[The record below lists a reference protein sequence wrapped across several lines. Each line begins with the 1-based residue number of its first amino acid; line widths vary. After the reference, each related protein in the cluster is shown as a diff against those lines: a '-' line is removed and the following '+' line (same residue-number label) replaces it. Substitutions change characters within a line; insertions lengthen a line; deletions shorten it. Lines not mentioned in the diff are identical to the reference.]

1 MCPIIMKR
9 EIAVLGAGSWGT
21 ALAINLAE
29 KGCRVVLWVRR
40 EEYRKEMEAKRENT
54 TYLPGFPLPSG
65 IALTSNIA
73 EAVNDVGVV
82 LGTLPSHAVRST
94 ISALAKNPLAEN
106 LAEKLWVSAT
116 KGIEEKTSLTMSEV
130 MRDALGLDEK
140 ARNKLA
146 LAAISGPSFAKEVAE
161 KKPTA
166 VVAASENNEVA
177 KEVQEIFST
186 PFFRVY
192 THSDILGVEIGG
204 AVKNVMAIAT
214 GICDGLGL
222 GMNARSALITRGL
235 HEIVCLGRAMGAK
248 AETFSGLSGVGDLV
262 LTCTGS
268 LSRNRQVGMR
278 IGQGEKLPDILNSMA
293 MVAEGVKCTVSVL
306 GLGEKYGIDMPI
318 TNSVYE
324 ILFCEK
330 HPRDASIR
338 LMNRVLKEEME
349 L

>member
-1 MCPIIMKR
+1 MKR

-29 KGCRVVLWVRR
+29 KGCRVALWVRR
-40 EEYRKEMEAKRENT
+40 DKYRKKMEVKRENT
-54 TYLPGFPLPSG
+54 TYLPGFPLPSD
-65 IALTSNIA
+65 IVLTSNIA
-73 EAVNDVGVV
+73 EAVNGADVV
-82 LGTLPSHAVRST
+82 LSSLPSHAVRST
-94 ISALAKNPLAEN
+94 ISDLRESCLAKNLAT
-106 LAEKLWVSAT
+106 KLWVSAT

-130 MRDALGLDEK
+130 MRDALGFSGN
-140 ARNKLA
+140 AQNKLA

-166 VVAASENNEVA
+166 VVAASKNRKVA

-214 GICDGLGL
+214 GICDGLEL

-235 HEIVCLGRAMGAK
+235 YEIVCLGRAMGASAK
-248 AETFSGLSGVGDLV
+248 TFSGLSGVGDLV

-268 LSRNRQVGMR
+268 LSRNRQVGVR

-293 MVAEGVKCTVSVL
+293 MVAEGVKCTVSVMSL
-306 GLGEKYGIDMPI
+306 GQKYSIDMPI

-349 L
+349 V

>member
-1 MCPIIMKR
+1 MKH

-29 KGCRVVLWVRR
+29 KGCRITLWVRR
-40 EEYRKEMEAKRENT
+40 DEYRKEMEAKRENI
-54 TYLPGFPLPSG
+54 TYLPGFTLPPN
-65 IALTSNIA
+65 INLTSNIVD
-73 EAVNDVGVV
+73 AVNNADVV
-82 LGTLPSHAVRST
+82 LGSLPSHAVRST
-94 ISALAKNPLAEN
+94 ISELRKSHVGKKLGT
-106 LAEKLWVSAT
+106 KLWVSAT
-116 KGIEEKTSLTMSEV
+116 KGIEEKTSFTMSEV
-130 MRDALGLDEK
+130 MRDALGFSAGTKDS
-140 ARNKLA
+140 LA
-146 LAAISGPSFAKEVAE
+146 LAAISGPSFAREVAE

-166 VVAASENNEVA
+166 VVAASENSEVA
-177 KEVQEIFST
+177 KKVQKIFST
-186 PFFRVY
+186 PLFRVY

-214 GICDGLGL
+214 GICDGLEL

-235 HEIVCLGRAMGAK
+235 HEIKCLGRAMGAR

-268 LSRNRQVGMR
+268 LSRNRQVGVR

-293 MVAEGVKCTVSVL
+293 MVAEGVKCTVSVMNL
-306 GLGEKYGIDMPI
+306 GQKYGIDMPI
-318 TNSVYE
+318 TNSVHE

-330 HPRDASIR
+330 HPRDASRR

-349 L
+349 V